1 MSNSERGGKSP
12 TDATDAQVAMTAL
25 DLRNRITDRAELN
38 DTVTKATVIADVAR
52 DANVPKSRV
61 EREFAK
67 LHTNGFV
74 YVVGNGDTAEVRTP

>member
-1 MSNSERGGKSP
+1 MSNTDSGGKTP
-12 TDATDAQVAMTAL
+12 TDATDAQPAVTAL

-38 DTVTKATVIADVAR
+38 DTATKATVIADVAR

-67 LHTNGFV
+67 LHKNGFV
-74 YVVGNGDTAEVRTP
+74 YVVGDGDTAEVRTP

>member
-12 TDATDAQVAMTAL
+12 TDATDAQPAVTAL

-52 DANVPKSRV
+52 DANVPTSRV
-61 EREFAK
+61 QREFQN
-67 LHTNGFV
+67 LHANGFI
-74 YVVGNGDTAEVRTP
+74 YTVGDGDTAEVRTP

>member
-1 MSNSERGGKSP
+1 MSNSERGAKSP
-12 TDATDAQVAMTAL
+12 TDATDAQPGITPL

-38 DTVTKATVIADVAR
+38 DTVAKATVIADVAR

-74 YVVGNGDTAEVRTP
+74 YTVGDGDTAEVRTP

>member
-12 TDATDAQVAMTAL
+12 TDATDAQPAVTAL

-61 EREFAK
+61 EREFTK
-67 LHTNGFV
+67 LHKKGFV
-74 YVVGNGDTAEVRTP
+74 YTVGDGDTAEVRTP

>member
-12 TDATDAQVAMTAL
+12 TDATDAQPAITPL

-38 DTVTKATVIADVAR
+38 DTVTKATVIADVGR

-61 EREFAK
+61 EREFDK

-74 YVVGNGDTAEVRTP
+74 YTVGDGDTAEVRTP

>member
-12 TDATDAQVAMTAL
+12 TDATDAQPGITPL

-67 LHTNGFV
+67 LHSNGFV
-74 YVVGNGDTAEVRTP
+74 YTVGNGDTAEVRTP

>member
-12 TDATDAQVAMTAL
+12 TDATDAQPAVTAL

>member
-1 MSNSERGGKSP
+1 MSNTDSGGKSP
-12 TDATDAQVAMTAL
+12 TDATDAQPAITAL

-52 DANVPKSRV
+52 DANVPTSRV

-67 LHTNGFV
+67 LHKKGFV
-74 YVVGNGDTAEVRTP
+74 YTVGNGDTAEVRTP

>member
-12 TDATDAQVAMTAL
+12 TDATDAQPAISAPA
-25 DLRNRITDRAELN
+25 LRNRITDRAELN

-61 EREFAK
+61 EREFDK
-67 LHTNGFV
+67 LHKNGFV
-74 YVVGNGDTAEVRTP
+74 YVVGEGDTAGVRTP